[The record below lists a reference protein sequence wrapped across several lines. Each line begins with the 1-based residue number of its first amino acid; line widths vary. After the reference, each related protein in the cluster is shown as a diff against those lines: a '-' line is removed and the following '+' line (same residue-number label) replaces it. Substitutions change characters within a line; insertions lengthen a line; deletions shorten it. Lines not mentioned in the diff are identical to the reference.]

1 MQSSGINN
9 TSECCLIIYGG
20 NGVKKRR
27 LEAEMAESKKQ
38 RKTGRGRGWGRGA
51 AVTSCIT
58 HKTAISVTYESVEA
72 CRKKEKAASTF
83 QKSSKNNYKQYEST
97 LDLLS
102 IMKLPIMLKAILHFP
117 FRNEPLWFNFLFTL
131 TSLVYFRFLLLRE
144 RLPTITGVQMLR
156 SSTLSGSTRRCR
168 EHLCQYSG
176 EQESKSFPT
185 RGKKRH
191 LTPSLEMQRDVAAMH
206 HRLVGAAGVCE
217 SWWSSVLTVFDSARL
232 NTFTNLMFIVDG
244 LYSRDISLLSK
255 PQWGRARNNLVMTSD
270 RLFFLAVLATGI
282 KIRQRQ
288 TTKRIVR
295 CAARSCF

>member
-20 NGVKKRR
+20 KGVKKRR

-131 TSLVYFRFLLLRE
+131 TSLVYFRFLLLQE

-156 SSTLSGSTRRCR
+156 SSTPPAPHVGVESTCA
-168 EHLCQYSG
+168 SIV
-176 EQESKSFPT
+176 ESKRARVFP
-185 RGKKRH
+185 
-191 LTPSLEMQRDVAAMH
+191 LEEKSDIWPLRSRCNETWLRCIIVLSEL
-206 HRLVGAAGVCE
+206 LVSVSHDGAAC
-217 SWWSSVLTVFDSARL
+217 
-232 NTFTNLMFIVDG
+232 
-244 LYSRDISLLSK
+244 
-255 PQWGRARNNLVMTSD
+255 
-270 RLFFLAVLATGI
+270 
-282 KIRQRQ
+282 
-288 TTKRIVR
+288 
-295 CAARSCF
+295 

>member
-20 NGVKKRR
+20 KGVKKRR

-102 IMKLPIMLKAILHFP
+102 IWSYLLCSK
-117 FRNEPLWFNFLFTL
+117 RSCTFLFVMSRCDL
-131 TSLVYFRFLLLRE
+131 IFCLPWPPSSTSDSYFCENDSRQSPECRCCVRALS
-144 RLPTITGVQMLR
+144 PAPHVGVESTCASIVESKRARVFPLEEKSDIWPLR
-156 SSTLSGSTRRCR
+156 SRCNETWLRCIIVLS
-168 EHLCQYSG
+168 EL
-176 EQESKSFPT
+176 
-185 RGKKRH
+185 
-191 LTPSLEMQRDVAAMH
+191 
-206 HRLVGAAGVCE
+206 LVSVSHDGAAC
-217 SWWSSVLTVFDSARL
+217 
-232 NTFTNLMFIVDG
+232 
-244 LYSRDISLLSK
+244 
-255 PQWGRARNNLVMTSD
+255 
-270 RLFFLAVLATGI
+270 
-282 KIRQRQ
+282 
-288 TTKRIVR
+288 
-295 CAARSCF
+295 

>member
-1 MQSSGINN
+1 MRKRCRCHFLYHTQDCNISDIW
-9 TSECCLIIYGG
+9 ERGG
-20 NGVKKRR
+20 VQKKRKGSIH
-27 LEAEMAESKKQ
+27 LSKK
-38 RKTGRGRGWGRGA
+38 
-51 AVTSCIT
+51 
-58 HKTAISVTYESVEA
+58 
-72 CRKKEKAASTF
+72 F
-83 QKSSKNNYKQYEST
+83 QKQLQAVWKHPGLVKH
-97 LDLLS
+97 
-102 IMKLPIMLKAILHFP
+102 MKLPIMLKAILHFP

-255 PQWGRARNNLVMTSD
+255 PQWGRAKNNLVMTSD
-270 RLFFLAVLATGI
+270 RLFFW
-282 KIRQRQ
+282 Q
-288 TTKRIVR
+288 
-295 CAARSCF
+295 F

>member
-27 LEAEMAESKKQ
+27 LEAEMAASKKAEENWK
-38 RKTGRGRGWGRGA
+38 RKRMRKRCCCHFLYHTQDCNISDIWERGG
-51 AVTSCIT
+51 VQ
-58 HKTAISVTYESVEA
+58 
-72 CRKKEKAASTF
+72 KKGKAASTF
-83 QKSSKNNYKQYEST
+83 QKSSKNNYKQYAST

-102 IMKLPIMLKAILHFP
+102 IMKIPIMLKAILHFP
-117 FRNEPLWFNFLFTL
+117 FCNELLWFNFLFTL

-144 RLPTITGVQMLR
+144 RLPTITGVQMLH
-156 SSTLSGSTRRCR
+156 SSALSGSTRRCR

-185 RGKKRH
+185 REKKRH

-217 SWWSSVLTVFDSARL
+217 SWWSSVLTVFDSAPL

-244 LYSRDISLLSK
+244 LYSRDISPLSK

-270 RLFFLAVLATGI
+270 RLFFW
-282 KIRQRQ
+282 Q
-288 TTKRIVR
+288 
-295 CAARSCF
+295 F